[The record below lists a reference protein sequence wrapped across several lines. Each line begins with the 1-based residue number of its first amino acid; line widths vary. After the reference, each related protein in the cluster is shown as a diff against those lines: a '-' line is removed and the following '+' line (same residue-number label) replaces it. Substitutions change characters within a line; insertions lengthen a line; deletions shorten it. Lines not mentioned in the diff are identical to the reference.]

1 MSNLLNVHANLD
13 LIKLHIESLQKH
25 KNVSRRVSQSD
36 LTERVVKRTTKK
48 DTNESKVRDYRMQ
61 EEHGE
66 KKFIKP

>member
-1 MSNLLNVHANLD
+1 MIDSLSVHSNMD
-13 LIKLHIESLQKH
+13 LIKLHIESLKNH
-25 KNVSRRVSQSD
+25 KDISRRATQSD

-48 DTNESKVRDYRMQ
+48 QTNESKVRDYRMQ